1 MNKDIENIIKKEKID
16 SELAIFWDKMSSYL
30 PKSIER
36 NALGDEKIFT
46 ALKQAYI
53 EFRPLIADEV
63 LKVVVETLDIEK
75 LAELEHEQWE
85 NWSKSI
91 ASLEKL
97 TPERLQRWE
106 ELWINYKNLPEDQKE
121 HDRFYARKILQ
132 LLSNLSPNKENK

>member
-1 MNKDIENIIKKEKID
+1 MNQDIENIIKKWLTKHKDDGQWVSDYDGEFD
-16 SELAIFWDKMSSYL
+16 LENCCLD
-30 PKSIER
+30 
-36 NALGDEKIFT
+36 GDFD
-46 ALKQAYI
+46 LND
-53 EFRPLIADEV
+53 LADEV

-132 LLSNLSPNKENK
+132 LLSSLSPNKENKNNE